1 MFKNL
6 IFDIDGTLLNTK
18 EVGMR
23 ALQKALYD
31 DFLIEQTLAEL
42 EFAFSGTALQVYE
55 KYHIP
60 LDRQDA
66 FAQHV
71 LENSEIMA
79 PSIDPFPGIED
90 LLQQLQQQAI
100 NLAIVTSEN
109 HFELEAI
116 FGKKTIAHYFQ
127 HFVTADD
134 VRQPK
139 PDPEPTVQALQ
150 ILGARPSET
159 LFIGDSRSD
168 IASAHQAQV
177 AFGLAGWGANPQ
189 DNFDDADYQFAHP
202 QEVLSIL

>member
-31 DFLIEQTLAEL
+31 DFHIEQTLAEL

-116 FGKKTIAHYFQ
+116 FGKKTIAHYLSAIRA
-127 HFVTADD
+127 VILPA
-134 VRQPK
+134 RIKPK
-139 PDPEPTVQALQ
+139 LPSVWRAGVPIRKI
-150 ILGARPSET
+150 ILTMLIISLTT
-159 LFIGDSRSD
+159 LKRF
-168 IASAHQAQV
+168 
-177 AFGLAGWGANPQ
+177 
-189 DNFDDADYQFAHP
+189 YQFYK
-202 QEVLSIL
+202 QL